1 MMTKKIDIKNLAF
14 IDLETTGLNPVFHEI
29 IEVCIITHDCVYN
42 TKIQPSRISSA
53 DKDALKITNYNNKD
67 WFDSP
72 KFKDILPKIQQ
83 LTAGRMLCGH
93 HVSFDHAFL
102 SEQLSRSGAPCLFDR
117 RRIDTVNLAFEHLKP
132 LGLESL
138 SLDSIR
144 TFLGWSKEGAHTALK
159 DCKDAK
165 RLFMYLCQFGPLER
179 AKLRLK
185 RAFNGYLIEG
195 GK

>member
-1 MMTKKIDIKNLAF
+1 MKKKIDTKNLVF
-14 IDLETTGLNPVFHEI
+14 LDIETTGLNPIFHEI
-29 IEVCIITHDCVYN
+29 IEICLITDTQVYL
-42 TKIQPSRISSA
+42 TKIKPQRI
-53 DKDALKITNYNNKD
+53 KDADPQSLKINNYNHKE
-67 WFDSP
+67 WFDAP
-72 KFKDILPKIQQ
+72 LFKDVLPKIQE
-83 LTAGRMLCGH
+83 LTAGKMLAGH
-93 HVSFDHAFL
+93 HVSFDYSFL
-102 SEQLSRSGAPCLFDR
+102 TEQLSRSGAPALFDR
-117 RRIDTVNLAFEHLKP
+117 RRIDTINLAFEHLRP
-132 LGLESL
+132 LGLNSL

-165 RLFMYLCQFGPLER
+165 RLFEYLSQFGPLDR